1 MNVVKDRCPCAKLLR
16 NYCAILAE
24 RNAKCFFCCASVLRE
39 KTTTCAIIAK
49 VILHKIA
56 LFRFSQ
62 LKFCAMQQFRKN
74 HPCAFLGI
82 ERFLA
87 GI

>member
-1 MNVVKDRCPCAKLLR
+1 MKVVKDLVPSAKLLR
-16 NYCAILAE
+16 NFAE
-24 RNAKCFFCCASVLRE
+24 RNAKCFFRCASVLRE
-39 KTTTCAIIAK
+39 KTTTCAIIPK

-62 LKFCAMQQFRKN
+62 LKFCAMPQFRKN